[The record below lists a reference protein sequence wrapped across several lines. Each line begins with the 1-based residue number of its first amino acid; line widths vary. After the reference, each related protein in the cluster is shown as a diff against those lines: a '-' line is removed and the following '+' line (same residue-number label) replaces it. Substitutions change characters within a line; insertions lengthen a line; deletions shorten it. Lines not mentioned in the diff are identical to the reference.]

1 MRPRTR
7 QGLIELLVIAG
18 VIIGLGHAI
27 RPDDSFLLEIHPHP
41 LWLPVLLIAV
51 RYGQPLGT
59 IAGLVCAGLHLLGL
73 SLRGLA
79 VEEAFHLDPFALLV
93 PALYVVV
100 GTVIA
105 EWTGSRPYREQYFRQ
120 RIQELHE
127 RLKASEARRGEME
140 MAYRQVEGR
149 VAGQTN
155 TFISLYESAAR
166 LDSLQSEEIY
176 AGLLSILRQYLSVEE
191 AGVWVVDAR
200 GELRRVAPEGRGD
213 AALPPIGRAV
223 LRTASVVT
231 LRDMASRTGA
241 PAPGG
246 LMAGPLRAGDQKV
259 EAIVVIESMS
269 FVGFTRT
276 AEKLFQLLLDWT
288 SRSLATA
295 RQLEEAQ
302 RRDVQEARL
311 DLRSETY
318 LRSRA
323 EEEIALAVR
332 RGSDLALLT
341 CRMPSAIAEETQ
353 ARLQIV
359 LARVFR
365 RLTRVSDVVAY
376 FDEAAA
382 FVLLLPDVDA
392 ERVKVVRS
400 KLAEAVL
407 SFGFALDADGTPLVL
422 AWGEAARL
430 EEKTLEPFLRRAL
443 ADLEGGA

>member
-1 MRPRTR
+1 
-7 QGLIELLVIAG
+7 LIELIILAG
-18 VIIGLGHAI
+18 AIIGLGHAI
-27 RPDDSFLLEIHPHP
+27 RPEDPFLLDFHPHP

-59 IAGLVCAGLHLLGL
+59 IAGLLCAGLHLLGL
-73 SLRGLA
+73 SVRGLA
-79 VEEAFHLDPFALLV
+79 VEEAFHLDPLALLV

-149 VAGQTN
+149 VAGQAN

-176 AGLLSILRQYLSVEE
+176 AGLLAILRQYLGVEE

-200 GELRRVAPEGRGD
+200 GELKRVAPEGRAGG
-213 AALPPIGRAV
+213 ALPPIGRAV

-231 LRDMASRTGA
+231 VRDMASRTGA

-259 EAIVVIESMS
+259 EAIVVVESMS

-295 RQLEEAQ
+295 RRLEEAQ

-332 RGSDLALLT
+332 RGSDLALLA
-341 CRMPSAIAEETQ
+341 CRMPPALAEETRE
-353 ARLQIV
+353 RLQIV
-359 LARVFR
+359 LARIFR

-376 FDEAAA
+376 FEDASA

-392 ERVKVVRS
+392 ERVKVVRT
-400 KLAEAVL
+400 KLTGAVEG
-407 SFGFALDADGTPLVL
+407 FGFEVGPGRTPLVL
-422 AWGEAARL
+422 EWGEAARR
-430 EEKTLEPFLRRAL
+430 EEKSLDPFLGRAL
-443 ADLEGGA
+443 AELGGGA